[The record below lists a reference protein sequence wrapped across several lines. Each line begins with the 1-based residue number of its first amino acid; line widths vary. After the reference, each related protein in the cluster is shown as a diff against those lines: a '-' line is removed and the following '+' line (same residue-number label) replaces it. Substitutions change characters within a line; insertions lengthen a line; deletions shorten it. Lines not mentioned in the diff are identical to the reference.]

1 MINFRDILKEC
12 KYKTARSGGAGGQ
25 HVNKVETKV
34 VISWHVAKSYSISDK
49 QKEKIL
55 FRLAKRLDGEGY
67 IQCQSQKSRSQVKNK
82 KLAHEKL
89 IELIQSALVESKKRR
104 PTKIPRRAKEK
115 RIKVKRFKSEHKQ
128 NRKKVQW

>member
-34 VISWHVAKSYSISDK
+34 IISWHVAKSYSISDK

-55 FRLAKRLDGEGY
+55 FRLAKRIDGEGY
-67 IQCQSQKSRSQVKNK
+67 IQCQSQNSRSQVKNK
-82 KLAHEKL
+82 KLAQEKL
-89 IELIQSALVESKKRR
+89 VELIQSALVESKKRR

-115 RIKVKRFKSEHKQ
+115 RIKVKRVKSEHKQ